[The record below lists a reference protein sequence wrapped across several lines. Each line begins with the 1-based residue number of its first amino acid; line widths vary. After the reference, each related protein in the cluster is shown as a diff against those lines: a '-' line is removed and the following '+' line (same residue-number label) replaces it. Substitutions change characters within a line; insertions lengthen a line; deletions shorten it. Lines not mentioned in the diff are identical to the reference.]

1 MNIFRH
7 SEGLLTMRRYVCLR
21 GEGRRLIVSAVN
33 DEGASSCR
41 KKQDIAWGLRRWA
54 ALISHHGGSFCLAR
68 QLHHVD
74 NACTTTAEPR
84 QRINTQKGMKDTDS
98 LFELSEGRIYPYGD
112 EGTCED
118 TSGKREKK
126 SAGARDEGIATSKGR
141 TGAVFRPGS
150 SVYWGSGAGWAAHG
164 AM

>member
-7 SEGLLTMRRYVCLR
+7 SEGPLTMRRYVCLR
-21 GEGRRLIVSAVN
+21 GEGKRRLIASAVN

-41 KKQDIAWGLRRWA
+41 KKQDIARGAAAGSCSDITSWWLVLFGKTTTSRR
-54 ALISHHGGSFCLAR
+54 HH
-68 QLHHVD
+68 
-74 NACTTTAEPR
+74 ACTTTAEPHR
-84 QRINTQKGMKDTDS
+84 RINRQKGMKDTDS

-126 SAGARDEGIATSKGR
+126 IRRRQRRGNSHEQRQNWSC
-141 TGAVFRPGS
+141 F
-150 SVYWGSGAGWAAHG
+150 
-164 AM
+164 